1 MPTFTLRKKTVLLGV
16 AIASLLSLLAS
27 VSTFL
32 LAREYMLRQRDDV
45 AVAQVRAAARIA
57 SSTLLRSDD
66 PLTVLLAGAQV
77 LPGARAALHQG
88 GTWLVSGVGLA
99 PEDLP
104 VDLVRN
110 LETGSAAR
118 QRAKVQFETAIIVGF
133 PLQTQGDTWF
143 VGVVSLEELERT
155 LLTLRGALAIG
166 AILAI
171 VGGGAVGWWLS
182 RRVMEPLHDISSTAE
197 QISGGD
203 LTKRAKEPREPD
215 LARIAQT
222 FNEMTDSLRVRIDRE
237 ARFGAVVSH
246 ELRSPLTVIKGAADL
261 IAARREDLPPRAQL
275 GSDLLSERVIMF
287 EKILNDLIEIN
298 RYQSGTVEPL
308 LEELSAR
315 SLVETLSHRSGI
327 DPRIIEVP
335 EIAVVVDVRRF
346 QQVFENLNSNAKLYA
361 GGLVAIRSKVT
372 SSHIELYFDDAGV
385 GVSVADSS
393 RIFEPFVRG
402 VQHSAV
408 SGSGLGLS
416 ITVEHLRVMG
426 GNVQLGTSPEG
437 GARFV
442 VVLRRGEDFS

>member
-16 AIASLLSLLAS
+16 EIASLLSLLAS

-77 LPGARAALHQG
+77 LHGASAALHKG

-166 AILAI
+166 AILEI
-171 VGGGAVGWWLS
+171 VGGGAVGWWL
-182 RRVMEPLHDISSTAE
+182 
-197 QISGGD
+197 
-203 LTKRAKEPREPD
+203 
-215 LARIAQT
+215 
-222 FNEMTDSLRVRIDRE
+222 
-237 ARFGAVVSH
+237 
-246 ELRSPLTVIKGAADL
+246 
-261 IAARREDLPPRAQL
+261 
-275 GSDLLSERVIMF
+275 
-287 EKILNDLIEIN
+287 
-298 RYQSGTVEPL
+298 
-308 LEELSAR
+308 
-315 SLVETLSHRSGI
+315 
-327 DPRIIEVP
+327 
-335 EIAVVVDVRRF
+335 
-346 QQVFENLNSNAKLYA
+346 
-361 GGLVAIRSKVT
+361 
-372 SSHIELYFDDAGV
+372 
-385 GVSVADSS
+385 
-393 RIFEPFVRG
+393 
-402 VQHSAV
+402 
-408 SGSGLGLS
+408 
-416 ITVEHLRVMG
+416 
-426 GNVQLGTSPEG
+426 
-437 GARFV
+437 
-442 VVLRRGEDFS
+442 